1 MLDLTQGAVSE
12 KLDVVGQT
20 ELLHLH
26 SRTLVDHRVLDLRD
40 THQTRMK
47 TEHHDCLL
55 GGGVVVEVLPGC
67 LRCRCL
73 CW

>member
-12 KLDVVGQT
+12 ELDVVGQT
-20 ELLHLH
+20 ELLHLD
-26 SRTLVDHRVLDLRD
+26 SRTLVNHRVLNLWD
-40 THQTRMK
+40 TQQTRMK
-47 TEHHDCLL
+47 TEDRDRL
-55 GGGVVVEVLPGC
+55 VEVEVEVPPGC